1 MEQSQDTIAPPAG
14 ETKKTIR
21 TFAFASFF
29 NDMGSDM
36 IYPIWPLFVASL
48 GANMAVLGF
57 IDGLGNAIVSISQA
71 VSGYISD
78 RTRKRKIFIWLGYL
92 FGGISRLGYAMS
104 ATWHWLV
111 PFRILDRAGKMRGAP
126 RDAMVADLSRRSN
139 RGENFGIIRTMDNAG
154 ALIGIVFCIAFFPFL
169 GYQNLLL
176 IAAVPSLIAVTL
188 IVLNIRE
195 QRLED
200 AKLFKGITF
209 GHLDGN
215 FRLFVILSAVFSMG
229 AFSYS
234 FLLIF
239 ANKFGFNVTTV
250 PFFYLL
256 FTLVATFCSY
266 PFGVLS
272 DRIGRKAVLQISFM
286 LWGLVCLAMIFA
298 DSAWMV
304 VAAFVLF
311 GLHQAGI
318 DTVQKAFVAELGPE
332 EYRASTLGG
341 FQMVIGL
348 CALPASVVAGLLW
361 DQFGMHV
368 PFIFSL
374 VLTAISAAMLFFV
387 KERA

>member
-1 MEQSQDTIAPPAG
+1 
-14 ETKKTIR
+14 
-21 TFAFASFF
+21 
-29 NDMGSDM
+29 
-36 IYPIWPLFVASL
+36 
-48 GANMAVLGF
+48 
-57 IDGLGNAIVSISQA
+57 
-71 VSGYISD
+71 
-78 RTRKRKIFIWLGYL
+78 
-92 FGGISRLGYAMS
+92 
-104 ATWHWLV
+104 
-111 PFRILDRAGKMRGAP
+111 
-126 RDAMVADLSRRSN
+126 
-139 RGENFGIIRTMDNAG
+139 
-154 ALIGIVFCIAFFPFL
+154 
-169 GYQNLLL
+169 
-176 IAAVPSLIAVTL
+176 
-188 IVLNIRE
+188 
-195 QRLED
+195 
-200 AKLFKGITF
+200 
-209 GHLDGN
+209 
-215 FRLFVILSAVFSMG
+215 MG

-304 VAAFVLF
+304 IAAFVLF

-361 DQFGMHV
+361 DQFGMHA

-374 VLTAISAAMLFFV
+374 VLTVVSAGMLFFV
-387 KERA
+387 KERV

>member
-1 MEQSQDTIAPPAG
+1 MEPEKQPAPPPG

-48 GANMAVLGF
+48 GANMAVLGL
-57 IDGLGNAIVSISQA
+57 IDGIGNAIVSISQA
-71 VSGYISD
+71 ISGYISD

-92 FGGISRLGYAMS
+92 FGGASRLGYALS

-126 RDAMVADLSRRSN
+126 RDAMVADLSKRSN
-139 RGENFGIIRTMDNAG
+139 RGENFGLIRTMDNAG
-154 ALIGIVFCIAFFPFL
+154 ALIGVVFCIVAFPYL

-176 IAAVPSLIAVTL
+176 IAAVPSLVAVVL
-188 IVLNIRE
+188 IVAGIRE

-200 AKLFKGITF
+200 AKLFKGISLA
-209 GHLDGN
+209 HLDGN
-215 FRLFVILSAVFSMG
+215 FKLFVLLSAVFSLG

-239 ANKFGFNVTTV
+239 ANKFGFQLTTV
-250 PFFYLL
+250 PVFYLL
-256 FTLVATFCSY
+256 FTMVATFCSY

-272 DRIGRKAVLQISFM
+272 DRIGRKAVLQISFA
-286 LWGLVCLAMIFA
+286 LWGLVCLTMIYA
-298 DSAWMV
+298 DNSWMV

-318 DTVQKAFVAELGPE
+318 DTVQKAFVAELGPAD
-332 EYRASTLGG
+332 YRASTLGG

-348 CALPASVVAGLLW
+348 CAFPASVGAGLLW
-361 DQFGMHV
+361 DRFGMQA
-368 PFIFSL
+368 PFVVSL
-374 VLTAISAAMLFFV
+374 GLTVVSSAMLFFV
-387 KERA
+387 RERE